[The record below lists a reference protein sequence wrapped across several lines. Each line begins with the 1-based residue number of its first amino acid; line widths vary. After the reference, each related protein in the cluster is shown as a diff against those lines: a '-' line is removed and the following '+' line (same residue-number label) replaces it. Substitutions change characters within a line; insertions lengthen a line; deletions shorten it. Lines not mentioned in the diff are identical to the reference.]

1 MRTMRTITIAGL
13 GLTAALL
20 LGACGSDGGDTAS
33 TASSVAAV
41 ASSQVAAAQQTASSL
56 VDQAKQT
63 ASSLLASTRDLEGE
77 WKLGLDVLPDT
88 SADLRP
94 TITFAGTEV
103 SGFSGC
109 NTYTTTATIEG
120 NTITLGPV
128 AGTKKACGAAAT
140 KIEAAYLERLAGV
153 KKFVVAADKLV
164 MTGDSGELVFSR

>member
-1 MRTMRTITIAGL
+1 MRTMRTFTIAGL

-20 LGACGSDGGDTAS
+20 LGACGSDDDAAS

-41 ASSQVAAAQQTASSL
+41 ASSQVEAAKENASSLLDEAKQAASSL
-56 VDQAKQT
+56 V
-63 ASSLLASTRDLEGE
+63 ASTRDLEGE

-88 SADLRP
+88 SADLQP

-109 NTYTTTATIEG
+109 NTYNTTATIEG
-120 NTITLGPV
+120 NAITLGPV

-140 KIEAAYLERLAGV
+140 KVEAAYLERLAGV

-164 MTGDSGELVFSR
+164 MTGDAGELVFSR